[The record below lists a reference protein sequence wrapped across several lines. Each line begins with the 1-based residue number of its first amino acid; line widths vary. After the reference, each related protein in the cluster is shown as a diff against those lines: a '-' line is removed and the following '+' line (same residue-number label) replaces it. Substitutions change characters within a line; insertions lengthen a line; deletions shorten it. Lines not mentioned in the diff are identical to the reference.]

1 VVPISTSAVK
11 REYWIELG
19 ITTSRENGRKEAHN
33 RVGIRGDHD
42 QWSIARGYGG
52 LVKTGGWIQK
62 T

>member
-1 VVPISTSAVK
+1 VK